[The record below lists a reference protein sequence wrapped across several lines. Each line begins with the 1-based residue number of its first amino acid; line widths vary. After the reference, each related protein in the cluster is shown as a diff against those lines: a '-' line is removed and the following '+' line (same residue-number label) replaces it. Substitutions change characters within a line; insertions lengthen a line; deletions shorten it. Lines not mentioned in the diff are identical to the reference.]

1 MNGKKKYRNTPTFYN
16 GLRFDSKAEADRAA
30 ELDFQVKA
38 GHLKFWLPQ
47 VTFRLGCAENKYRVD
62 FLVVTKDGVRAE
74 DVKGMETAKFKRD
87 KRLWKAYGPCDLWIV
102 KRRGTGWKMD
112 VVEPS
117 NPSEA

>member
-1 MNGKKKYRNTPTFYN
+1 MARQKYRNTPTWYN

-30 ELDFQVKA
+30 ELDMQKHVGA
-38 GHLKFWLPQ
+38 IIFWIPQ

-62 FLVVTKDGVRAE
+62 FLVITEDGVRAE

-102 KRRGTGWKMD
+102 KRKSSGWK
-112 VVEPS
+112 VNVLKPA
-117 NPSEA
+117 NPSQA